1 MRHIFV
7 RVVGALL
14 MAGSVCLPTVARA
27 QAAAPVVEELMKN
40 IDAVQQKFVALAKA
54 MPANKYAWR
63 PMPGVRSVSEVFL
76 HVASDNYLLPSMVG
90 AMPPA
95 GTNIDVKN
103 FKTLETFEKRTLTRD
118 ETVQELQASF
128 AHLKT
133 AMRTTTA
140 DKLTAPIDMF
150 GQKSTQQS
158 LWIETATHMHEH
170 LGQAIAYARM
180 NRITPPWSK

>member
-1 MRHIFV
+1 MRHVLI
-7 RVVGALL
+7 RMVGVLL
-14 MAGSVCLPTVARA
+14 IAGPVAVPTVVRA
-27 QAAAPVVEELMKN
+27 QATAPVVEDLMKN
-40 IDAVQQKFVALAKA
+40 IDGVQQKFVALAKA

-63 PMPGVRSVSEVFL
+63 PMPGVRSVREVFL

-103 FKTLETFEKRTLTRD
+103 LKTLEKFEKRPLTRD

-133 AMRTTTA
+133 AMQKTTA

-170 LGQAIAYARM
+170 LGQAIAYART

>member
-1 MRHIFV
+1 
-7 RVVGALL
+7 
-14 MAGSVCLPTVARA
+14 
-27 QAAAPVVEELMKN
+27 
-40 IDAVQQKFVALAKA
+40 
-54 MPANKYAWR
+54 
-63 PMPGVRSVSEVFL
+63 
-76 HVASDNYLLPSMVG
+76 MVG

-103 FKTLETFEKRTLTRD
+103 FKTLEKFEKRALTRD

-128 AHLKT
+128 AHLKM
-133 AMRTTTA
+133 AMQKTTA

-150 GQKSTQQS
+150 GKKSTEQS

-170 LGQAIAYARM
+170 LGQVIAYART